1 MAMSS
6 GFEGSGKLQR
16 KRLDK
21 LDIATKI
28 GKSWSVGDD
37 DVGQVSWM
45 ILVGPLD
52 VGDESLG

>member
-16 KRLDK
+16 KRLD
-21 LDIATKI
+21 IATKI

-37 DVGQVSWM
+37 HVGQVHWM
-45 ILVGPLD
+45 IFG
-52 VGDESLG
+52 GTLGCW

>member
-6 GFEGSGKLQR
+6 RFEGSGKLQR
-16 KRLDK
+16 KR

-37 DVGQVSWM
+37 DFGQVSWM
-45 ILVGPLD
+45 IFVGHLD